1 MGEHERVMR
10 GQRLE
15 LVLGADERKL
25 GHFRDLGGE
34 SLGEQGA
41 GVEPRAHRRA
51 ALGEL
56 IEAVQ
61 SELDAFDAVIDLRR
75 IAAEFLP

>member
-1 MGEHERVMR
+1 
-10 GQRLE
+10 
-15 LVLGADERKL
+15 
-25 GHFRDLGGE
+25 
-34 SLGEQGA
+34 
-41 GVEPRAHRRA
+41 
-51 ALGEL
+51 LGEL